1 MMTSGLKRLA
11 ASSAL
16 AAVLAG
22 LGSASPASAQLA
34 TVCTNCST
42 FVTQL
47 QEEANSAQALINQA
61 TQLQHEV
68 TSLQN
73 QATNLVNIPNQLWST
88 VQADLNRVQ
97 TLFASGSAISFMS
110 GNIASEFA
118 AKYPGLQGYST
129 TGVTPQLLT
138 QKQQQWDTDTLSLT
152 QNSLSSLQLQNNDF
166 ATEQQVLAGL
176 QAQSSSSQGALQ
188 ALQVSDQMLG
198 ELIAQ
203 MQKLRQLI
211 MIQVQMQAAAQAQS
225 ADRAAVYQTWQAT
238 LNAPYTASYG
248 NQTFGTG
255 ATFP

>member
-1 MMTSGLKRLA
+1 LA
-11 ASSAL
+11 AASGAL
-16 AAVLAG
+16 AMVLAVLE
-22 LGSASPASAQLA
+22 SASPASAQLA

-42 FVTQL
+42 LVTQL

-73 QATNLVNIPNQLWST
+73 QATNLLNFPNQLWTT
-88 VQADLNRVQ
+88 VQSDLNKVQ
-97 TLFASGSAISFMS
+97 NLFSAGSAVSFMS
-110 GNIASEFA
+110 GNISAQFA
-118 AKYPGLQGYST
+118 AKYPGLQSYQT
-129 TGVTPQLLT
+129 TGVTPQLLAS
-138 QKQQQWDTDTLSLT
+138 KQLQWDSDTLSLT

-176 QAQSSSSQGALQ
+176 QSQSSSSQGALQ

-203 MQKLRQLI
+203 MQKLRQLM
-211 MIQVQMQAAAQAQS
+211 MIQVQMEVQAQAQAS
-225 ADRAAVYQTWQAT
+225 DQLAVYQTWRST
-238 LNAPYTASYG
+238 FNAPYSATYG

-255 ATFP
+255 ASFP